1 MKMAMD
7 MEMLAPT
14 LDELQHEKNIEK
26 EMTFNMEKV
35 DTEKTKSSK
44 NKFKGKG
51 VGILGKLLT
60 IAKAEKQAEDKLIQE
75 KHPINHTKLR
85 IVEKPLLI
93 DLAVFGVKNPKSN
106 IEVNKAKKIQRVFIL
121 MR

>member
-35 DTEKTKSSK
+35 DTEKTKARSE
-44 NKFKGKG
+44 
-51 VGILGKLLT
+51 LR
-60 IAKAEKQAEDKLIQE
+60 QAA
-75 KHPINHTKLR
+75 P
-85 IVEKPLLI
+85 
-93 DLAVFGVKNPKSN
+93 
-106 IEVNKAKKIQRVFIL
+106 
-121 MR
+121 M